1 MTATDEAKAAVEEA
15 ADLAARLLQRF
26 REGRGLDDEA
36 MRLIAQM
43 RAEIEA
49 AECAAYQHQRKEM
62 Q

>member
-15 ADLAARLLQRF
+15 ADL
-26 REGRGLDDEA
+26 DDEA
-36 MRLIAQM
+36 MSLIAQM